1 MTLDITR
8 VASQVGDM
16 IGKIKSGRSERQEH
30 LKCAADK
37 LCDKNINLES
47 LKRKIILAKT
57 PNWSPAG
64 LVDGLSLHN
73 PPPEIP
79 REYTVVAADGSNI
92 DVDRHRAAYCYLIN
106 IGLVTLCYGPNP
118 SASLESWPRLYSED
132 SDLAIVNENNVHQQH
147 QIRGPLLDAK
157 RSVEELYK
165 LTEGVS
171 SLSQEGP
178 VLALMDGSLV
188 MYGMQNYPDF
198 VIEALVDK
206 GLIKGLDEL
215 KKIGETH
222 PLAVASY
229 ISLPQSDDVVNAL
242 RIAICP
248 QDAVDCDRYCPAGE
262 APCDAVSG
270 INDRVLFE
278 TLLGAGERSTVF
290 INPSLIV
297 EKRYGRHQVY
307 FFYLRVEDEIARVE
321 VPEWVAMDKKLLGLT
336 HAMVIDQCVKGQGY
350 PVALSEAHEQAV
362 VTGADREEFWRLVED
377 SLEEQKIP
385 AYTSTKSRSKRTRWI

>member
-8 VASQVGDM
+8 IASQVGDM
-16 IGKIKSGRSERQEH
+16 IGKITSGRRERQEH
-30 LKCAADK
+30 LKCAADR
-37 LCDKNINLES
+37 LGDKTINLES
-47 LKRKIILAKT
+47 LKRKIALART

-64 LVDGLSLHN
+64 LVDGLSLHLS
-73 PPPEIP
+73 PPAAPQ
-79 REYTVVAADGSNI
+79 EYTVVAADGSHI
-92 DVDRHRAAYCYLIN
+92 DVDRHRAANCYLIN
-106 IGLVTLCYGPNP
+106 TSLVTLHYGQNP
-118 SASLESWPRLYSED
+118 LASLESWPRLYSED
-132 SDLAIVNENNVHQQH
+132 SDLVIANENNVHQQH

-157 RSVEELYK
+157 RSVEEIHK
-165 LTEGVS
+165 LVEGVS
-171 SLSQEGP
+171 SLSQTGP

-198 VIEALVDK
+198 VIETLIDK
-206 GLIKGLDEL
+206 GLLRGLDEL
-215 KKIGETH
+215 KKIGESH
-222 PLAVASY
+222 PVAVASY

-242 RIAICP
+242 RIAMCP
-248 QDAVDCDRYCPAGE
+248 QDTVDCDRYCLAGE

-270 INDRVLFE
+270 VSDRVLFE
-278 TLLGAGERSTVF
+278 TFLGTGERSAVF

-321 VPEWVAMDKKLLGLT
+321 MPEWVAMDKNLIGLT
-336 HAMVIDQCVKGQGY
+336 HAMVLDQCLKGQGY

-385 AYTSTKSRSKRTRWI
+385 AFTSTKSRSKRTRWI